1 MNRSLI
7 TVSLLAC
14 LPFAIATAQPP
25 DSSVMDWTIDGVKR
39 QAVVIPPAQRS
50 DGGAPVMLVFHGHG
64 GTMRL
69 MQRKGFQKHWPEAIV
84 VCPQGLPTKTPND
97 PEGKRPGWQHRQGEY
112 NDRDLKFVDAILKTL
127 RGKYKVDDKRIYA
140 TGHSNGGVFTYLLWT
155 ERGQELAAI
164 APSSGPAVALL
175 RGRKEPKPLPIL
187 HLAGEK
193 DEIVSFAS
201 QKRTMDAVRKILGC
215 EAEGKAWAKAG
226 SLTGTLYAS
235 AGGTPFV
242 SLIHPGTHR
251 FPDEAPELIVRF
263 FREHA
268 KR

>member
-1 MNRSLI
+1 MYRPLI
-7 TVSLLAC
+7 AISLLAS
-14 LPFAIATAQPP
+14 LPVALATAQSP
-25 DSSVMDWTIDGVKR
+25 DSSVMDWTVDGVKR
-39 QAVVIPPAQRS
+39 QAVVIPPKKPTE
-50 DGGAPVMLVFHGHG
+50 DGAPVILVFHGHG

-69 MQRKGFQKHWPEAIV
+69 MERKGFQKHWLEAII

-112 NDRDLKFVDAILKTL
+112 SDRDLKFVDAILKSL
-127 RGKYKVDDKRIYA
+127 REKHKVNDKRIYA

-175 RGRKEPKPLPIL
+175 RGKQDPKPLPIL

-201 QKRTMDAVRKILGC
+201 QKRTMAAVRKLLGC
-215 EAEGKAWAKAG
+215 ESEGKAWAKAG
-226 SLTGTLYAS
+226 NLVGTLYPS
-235 AGGTPFV
+235 AAGTPFV